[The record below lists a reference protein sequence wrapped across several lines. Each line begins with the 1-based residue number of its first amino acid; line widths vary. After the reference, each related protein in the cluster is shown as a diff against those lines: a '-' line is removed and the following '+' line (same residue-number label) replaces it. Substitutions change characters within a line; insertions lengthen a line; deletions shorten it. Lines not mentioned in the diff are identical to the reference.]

1 MAHARPCR
9 RHKPP
14 KPGNRN
20 SARAAGQSSVAA
32 PSDFFLMTLPTPMSR
47 LPVLFLSHGSPMT
60 ALGGDELNSVWE
72 NLAPRLRSDA
82 GLPAAILM
90 VSAHWTT
97 RIPMLSGASHPATM
111 HDFGGFPDELYR
123 LHYPAPGA
131 PDLALRIKRLLSDN
145 GIAAGIDASRGL
157 DHGAWVPLRT
167 LFPAAEVPVLQ
178 LSVQADR
185 CARHH
190 LALGSA
196 LAPLRDENILIVAS
210 GHMTHNL
217 MEYMYQDG
225 SGPTPVARA
234 FRDFVNDKIINGDIE
249 SLQDWPHTA
258 PGALS
263 AHPTPEH
270 FLPLFVALGAAG
282 PAYRSEWLGGGWV
295 GESIAAD
302 NYLFTS
308 DQDFRPA
315 STQS

>member
-1 MAHARPCR
+1 
-9 RHKPP
+9 
-14 KPGNRN
+14 
-20 SARAAGQSSVAA
+20 
-32 PSDFFLMTLPTPMSR
+32 MTLSTAMPR

-60 ALGGDELNSVWE
+60 ALGGDSLSSVWKD
-72 NLAPRLRSDA
+72 LAPRLRNET

-97 RIPMLSGASHPATM
+97 RVPMLSGPAQPATI
-111 HDFGGFPDELYR
+111 HDFGGFPNALYR
-123 LHYPAPGA
+123 LRYPAPGA
-131 PDLALRIKRLLSDN
+131 PDLALRIKRRLSDS

-157 DHGAWVPLRT
+157 DHGAWVPLRF
-167 LFPAAEVPVLQ
+167 LFPNAEVPVLQ

-190 LALGSA
+190 QALGAA
-196 LAPLRDENILIVAS
+196 LAPLRNENILIAAS

-225 SGPTPVARA
+225 SGPTPMARA
-234 FRDFVNDKIINGDIE
+234 FRDFVHDKIINSDIE
-249 SLQDWPHTA
+249 ALQDWPHTA
-258 PGALS
+258 PGARS

-295 GESIAAD
+295 GDSIAAD
-302 NYLFTS
+302 NYLFTNEE
-308 DQDFRPA
+308 DFSPA
-315 STQS
+315 P